1 MKRILIALSLIPA
14 AVTGVL
20 FTFGTNGGFFHLFW
34 LMPLC
39 GFIAG
44 VLSCPVL
51 ILWHPLTAAL
61 CMILTGLFTHGLH
74 PLSLSGLML
83 GAAAL
88 FELIGY
94 GVGAFG
100 KTAIRGKTFQ
110 KIGAGFAVLLLL
122 AVLFVPNNAIF
133 GNPVSALMAKRQF
146 DGCIEAHVDPD
157 RYTPHGM
164 VYYDWYN
171 GHYKYRLTDTV
182 TGKQENLSLYRNK
195 DSIYFSGTNQVYEN
209 IWN

>member
-1 MKRILIALSLIPA
+1 MKRLFVILSFIPA
-14 AVTGVL
+14 AVTGLL
-20 FTFGTNGGFFHLFW
+20 FTFGTNGEFFHLFW

-39 GFIAG
+39 GLIAG
-44 VLSCPVL
+44 ALSCPVL
-51 ILWHPLTAAL
+51 ILWHPGTAAL
-61 CMILTGLFTHGLH
+61 FMLVSGMLTGGLH
-74 PLSLSGLML
+74 PISLSGLMI

-122 AVLFVPNNAIF
+122 AVLFIPNNAVF
-133 GNPVSALMAKRQF
+133 GNPVSALMAKHQF
-146 DGCIEAHVDPD
+146 DGCMEAHVDPE

-171 GHYKYRLTDTV
+171 GNYKYRLTDKL
-182 TGKQENLSLYRNK
+182 TGKSENLSLYKNR
-195 DSIYFSGTNQVYEN
+195 DEIYFSGTNRSYEN